1 MDVEEKRKQILGLVQ
16 TIAIAAMDL
25 PPDERQAFIKRTVTT
40 VRRYYQRTHGAD
52 PDIADLASKL
62 LILTREM
69 VRVLEESGGNI
80 GHA

>member
-1 MDVEEKRKQILGLVQ
+1 MDRDQKREQLLG
-16 TIAIAAMDL
+16 TIHAIAMAAL
-25 PPDERQAFIKRTVTT
+25 EIQPEERQAFIKRTVTT

-62 LILTREM
+62 LKLTREM
-69 VRVLEESGGNI
+69 VRVLEESGGTI